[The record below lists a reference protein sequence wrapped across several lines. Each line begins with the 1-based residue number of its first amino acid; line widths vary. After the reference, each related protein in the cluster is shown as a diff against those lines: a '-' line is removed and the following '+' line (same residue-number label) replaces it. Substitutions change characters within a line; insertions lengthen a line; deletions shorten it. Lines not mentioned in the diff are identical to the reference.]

1 MHCRSCRARLNDVDN
16 YCRKCGAAVEIID
29 VEVVRRGSAPVAPTL
44 REAALP
50 VLTQGA
56 AVIVAGTLLRLV
68 VKHLLARQLAGRGP
82 LSLQR
87 RRDEASGAVVE
98 ELLYYRRVQRGS

>member
-1 MHCRSCRARLNDVDN
+1 MHCRACRARLNEADN
-16 YCRKCGAAVEIID
+16 YCRKCGAAVEVIE
-29 VEVVRRGSAPVAPTL
+29 VEVVRRGPSLPAPTL

-56 AVIVAGTLLRLV
+56 AVIVAGTVLRML
-68 VKHLLARQLAGRGP
+68 VKHLIARQFSGRGP
-82 LSLQR
+82 FSMQR
-87 RRDEASGAVVE
+87 RPSNDGAVVE